1 MELIPKAKLQDE
13 AIREPEVC
21 FFNKTIGVK
30 MIKSMTGYG
39 RVETTGQDRNIVV
52 EIKSVNHRFLEIS
65 LRMPQALFPLEL
77 EFKKKIG
84 EKVKR
89 GRIEIFI
96 RLEAQSTN
104 TPGAIINLEVAR
116 NYFAAL
122 QRLKNELGLTEEI
135 GLKTLVGFRDIF
147 SQPADTEIDPDI
159 IKQIAAALEEALDL
173 LIRMRQE
180 EGVAIYQD
188 MVQRLDSIKGIL
200 ATINAR
206 SPQVIVEYQKRL
218 TERIKELTAGFALD
232 ESRLAQEAAILADKS
247 DITEEIVR
255 MHSHINQF
263 VELLQSVDAEGKKI
277 DFLLQEMNREINTIG
292 SKSNDAEIARQ
303 VIEAKSELSRLREQA
318 QNIE

>member
-1 MELIPKAKLQDE
+1 
-13 AIREPEVC
+13 
-21 FFNKTIGVK
+21 

-39 RVETTGQDRNIVV
+39 RLETTGQGRNIVV
-52 EIKSVNHRFLEIS
+52 EVKSVNHRFLEIS
-65 LRMPQALFPLEL
+65 LRMPQALFPLEM

-96 RLEAQSTN
+96 RLEAETAN
-104 TPGAIINLEVAR
+104 APEAILNLEIAR

-122 QRLKNELGLTEEI
+122 QRLKDEFGLQEEI

-147 SQPADTEIDPDI
+147 SQPAEAAINPDVL
-159 IKQIAAALEEALDL
+159 KQTATALEDALDML
-173 LIRMRQE
+173 VKMRQE
-180 EGVAIYQD
+180 EGAAIYQD
-188 MVQRLDSIKGIL
+188 MQQRLDSIRGIL
-200 ATINAR
+200 ETINAR
-206 SPQVIVEYQKRL
+206 APQVILEYQRRL
-218 TERIKELTAGFALD
+218 AERIKELTAGYALED
-232 ESRLAQEAAILADKS
+232 SRLAQEAAILAEKS

-255 MHSHINQF
+255 MHSHIGQF
-263 VELLQSVDAEGKKI
+263 VTLLQSVEAEGKKI

>member
-1 MELIPKAKLQDE
+1 
-13 AIREPEVC
+13 
-21 FFNKTIGVK
+21 
-30 MIKSMTGYG
+30 MTGYG
-39 RVETTGQDRNIVV
+39 RLEITGQGRNILV
-52 EIKSVNHRFLEIS
+52 EVKSVNHRFLEIS
-65 LRMPQALFPLEL
+65 LRMPQALFPLEI

-96 RLEAQSTN
+96 RLEAQSAN
-104 TPGAIINLEVAR
+104 APEAILNLEIAR

-122 QRLKNELGLTEEI
+122 QRLKDEFGLQEEI

-147 SQPADTEIDPDI
+147 SQPAEAAISPDVL
-159 IKQIAAALEEALDL
+159 KQTATALEDALDML
-173 LIRMRQE
+173 VKMRQE
-180 EGVAIYQD
+180 EGAAIYQD
-188 MVQRLDSIKGIL
+188 MQQRLDSIRGIL
-200 ATINAR
+200 ETINAR
-206 SPQVIVEYQKRL
+206 APQVILEYQRRL
-218 TERIKELTAGFALD
+218 TERIKELTAGYALD
-232 ESRLAQEAAILADKS
+232 DSRLAQEAAILAEKS

-255 MHSHINQF
+255 MHSHIGQF
-263 VELLQSVDAEGKKI
+263 VNLLQSVEAEGKKI